1 MATVYLARDLKQG
14 RQVAVKVLRPELAAV
29 VGPERFLR
37 EIEISANLNHPHIL
51 PLFDSGEADGFL
63 YYVMPYV
70 EGESLRD
77 RINREKQLPV
87 EDAVKIT
94 SEVATALSF
103 AHGHDVVHR
112 DIKPENILLEA
123 GIAVVADFG
132 IAKAIHAAGGEQL
145 TETGMSVGTPTYM
158 SPEQASGSRDLDG
171 RSDIYS
177 LGCVLYEVLA
187 GVPPFL
193 GPTAESVVHQHMT
206 AAAPSVT
213 VIREQVP
220 LEVAEAVGRALAKTP
235 ADRFATAVQFAEAL
249 AVVEAAPRTTPAPVA
264 VTAKPKRNLIAYA
277 AIAILAVIGA
287 YTIISRTVGPPEPV
301 TAAETPRL
309 AVLPFNNL
317 GSSEDE
323 YFADGITEEISS
335 RIGEISGL
343 RVISRQST
351 IQYKNSDKTL
361 QQIGEELSVEYVL
374 EGTIGT
380 DRSPDGS
387 GQVRV
392 IPRLIRVSDDA
403 LLWTDRYT
411 AELVVGEIFL
421 LQAEIAEQVAGA
433 LDVTLLEPERRRL
446 AAKPTDDL
454 AAWEYYLRGNFYSN
468 RSSSLEDD
476 LAAAD
481 MYERAVVRDST
492 FAIAW
497 AGVAMAYGDAYQNS
511 DAAEHLTKARAA
523 VDRAFDLE
531 PNLPE
536 AHVALAVYQY
546 VQGQYEQVVEALSK
560 LLRERPNDAT
570 AWELVGIAQRRL
582 GRWEEATDALT
593 RAVELNPA
601 AAQAAENLALT
612 HLYMREYAEADRYYQ
627 QQLSLVPDLPGPY
640 THRAWLAIV
649 GDGSVERAQQILR
662 QAVQRVGLAPVVRE
676 LVRQEG
682 WRMWFSLP
690 DWGFRQDLEDF
701 TVATLGADSARY
713 YLARAASEHAEADTV
728 RATAYYDSLRVVLE
742 SRAPLNDFQHG
753 RLSIAYAGM
762 GRKEDAVQ
770 EALRGVALRP
780 VSSDA
785 FEGPDLLLYLAR
797 TYILVGEYD
806 KAIEVLDTLVNIPS
820 LYSRA
825 LLRVNTLFDPL
836 RDRPRFQALLE
847 ERN

>member
-1 MATVYLARDLKQG
+1 
-14 RQVAVKVLRPELAAV
+14 
-29 VGPERFLR
+29 
-37 EIEISANLNHPHIL
+37 
-51 PLFDSGEADGFL
+51 
-63 YYVMPYV
+63 
-70 EGESLRD
+70 
-77 RINREKQLPV
+77 
-87 EDAVKIT
+87 
-94 SEVATALSF
+94 
-103 AHGHDVVHR
+103 VVHR

-132 IAKAIHAAGGEQL
+132 IAKAVTAAGGEKL
-145 TETGMSVGTPTYM
+145 TETGMAVGTPTYM

-171 RSDIYS
+171 RSDLYS
-177 LGCVLYEVLA
+177 LGCVLYEMLA
-187 GVPPFL
+187 GVPPFV
-193 GPTAESVVHQHMT
+193 GPTAESVVHQHIT
-206 AAAPSVT
+206 ARAPSVT

-220 LEVAEAVGRALAKTP
+220 REVAEVVGRALAKTP

-287 YTIISRTVGPPEPV
+287 YTVISRTVGPPESA
-301 TAAETPRL
+301 TAAEPPRL
-309 AVLPFNNL
+309 AVLPFDNL
-317 GSSEDE
+317 GSPEDE

-374 EGTIGT
+374 EGTIRT

-392 IPRLIRVSDDA
+392 IPLLIRVSDDA
-403 LLWTDRYT
+403 QLWTDRYT
-411 AELVVGEIFL
+411 ADLVVGEIFR
-421 LQAEIAEQVAGA
+421 LQAEIAEQVADA
-433 LDVTLLEPERRRL
+433 LNVTLLEPERRRL

-454 AAWEYYLRGNFYSN
+454 AAWEYYLRGNFYYN
-468 RSSSLEDD
+468 RSSRLEDN

-481 MYERAVVRDST
+481 MYERAIARDSA

-497 AGVAMAYGDAYQNS
+497 AGVAWAYGAAYQGS
-511 DAAEHLTKARAA
+511 GAAEHLTKARAA

-536 AHVALAVYQY
+536 AHEALAVYQY
-546 VQGQYEQVVEALSK
+546 MQGQYEQALEGFSK
-560 LLRERPNDAT
+560 ALRGRPNDAG
-570 AWELVGIAQRRL
+570 AWEWMGLAQRRL

-601 AAQAAENLALT
+601 AANAVGNLART
-612 HLYMREYAEADRYYQ
+612 HLRMREYDEADRYYQ
-627 QQLSLVPDLPGPY
+627 QQLSLVPDLVGPH
-640 THRAWLAIV
+640 TDRAWVAIV
-649 GDGSVERAQQILR
+649 GDGSVERAQQILH
-662 QAVQRVGLAPVVRE
+662 QAVQRFGLAQVLRA
-676 LVRQEG
+676 LVQRWAG
-682 WRMWFSLP
+682 HRIWFSLP
-690 DWGFRQDLEDF
+690 DWRFRQDLEDF
-701 TVATLGADSARY
+701 TVATLGADSVAY

-742 SRAPLNDFQHG
+742 SRVPLNSNQHG
-753 RLSIAYAGM
+753 HLGIAYAGI
-762 GRKEDAVQ
+762 GRKEDAVR
-770 EALRGVALRP
+770 EALRGVELRP

-785 FEGPDLLLYLAR
+785 HAGPWSLMYLAR

-806 KAIEVLDTLVNIPS
+806 KAIEVLDTVVNIPS
-820 LYSRA
+820 IYSRA